1 MSHTIC
7 KKILSFFLLSFQWY
21 DYRFVPDPCI
31 IVWPKFKSSC
41 DARWWWLTSW
51 PPWLL
56 AWVRVLA
63 CVTTQHHPALIIT
76 PLNYSHFH
84 LIITTSEISHHLVLS
99 CVAYWPQ
106 SSNFVGWLSF
116 SHSFHIWSAKTC
128 HISSRQKNDCK
139 FYESSNFLELAP
151 SEDRAEG
158 IESGKRE
165 LPNQCSL

>member
-1 MSHTIC
+1 MQEDT
-7 KKILSFFLLSFQWY
+7 F
-21 DYRFVPDPCI
+21 RFESDLCI
-31 IVWPKFKSSC
+31 IYN
-41 DARWWWLTSW
+41 ARWWWLTSW

-165 LPNQCSL
+165 LPNQCSLYILYMLLSSHDMWVLHKWFPHTW